1 MTDPRTNQRRTPQ
14 GGSDVEQR
22 GRDERRRGA
31 IDETD
36 TGGFP
41 PDAAETPDRAQ
52 PDPAVNSDPAPRKR
66 PRGG

>member
-1 MTDPRTNQRRTPQ
+1 MTDPRTNQRRPPR

-41 PDAAETPDRAQ
+41 PDSTESPARA
-52 PDPAVNSDPAPRKR
+52 PADPAVNSDPSRRSRRKA
-66 PRGG
+66 

>member
-1 MTDPRTNQRRTPQ
+1 MTDPRTNQRRVPR

-22 GRDERRRGA
+22 GREERRRGA

-41 PDAAETPDRAQ
+41 PEAAEIPNRPEA
-52 PDPAVNSDPAPRKR
+52 DPAVNSDPTPRRRKQR
-66 PRGG
+66 